1 MDLARRI
8 YSREL
13 KIAAMQEIDS
23 GRTIGEVARQLELS
37 PHLLDRWRGE
47 WRARGESAFPG
58 IGRRGVSPAFTELQ
72 RRAELERKIG
82 QMTME
87 NDFLKKPCSISG
99 IITRQPSSMARLR
112 VSRNPGSGPERQ
124 SRERAM

>member
-47 WRARGESAFPG
+47 WRARGELAFPG
-58 IGRRGVSPAFTELQ
+58 VGRRGESPAFTELQ

-82 QMTME
+82 QLTME
-87 NDFLKKPCSISG
+87 NDFLKQTLQHFRDRQLPAVVNGEAACLKKSGKP
-99 IITRQPSSMARLR
+99 PKKAK
-112 VSRNPGSGPERQ
+112 P
-124 SRERAM
+124 

>member
-1 MDLARRI
+1 MDLTRRI

-47 WRARGESAFPG
+47 WRARGELAFPG
-58 IGRRGVSPAFTELQ
+58 IGKGGVSPAFTELQ
-72 RRAELERKIG
+72 RRAELERKVG

-87 NDFLKKPCSISG
+87 NDFLKKTLQHFRDHHPPAVVNGAAACIKKS
-99 IITRQPSSMARLR
+99 ARR
-112 VSRNPGSGPERQ
+112 SRKAKP
-124 SRERAM
+124 